1 MVLQFGLN
9 VNFFIKKKEDVI
21 KLSDFD
27 TKSISKNN
35 KLSETELDKG
45 LNYLSKQ
52 VETCNSCEL
61 HKFRTNT
68 VFGIG
73 NKNADWLVIG
83 EAPGADEDLKGEPFV
98 GRAGKLLNSMLFS
111 LNLQRKDVFIAN
123 ILKCRPPKNRDPK
136 PDEVKACEKYLRQ
149 QIKLINPKIILALG
163 RIAAQ
168 NLLKTTI

>member
-1 MVLQFGLN
+1 MNGIRQQKYLKEIGITVWSERK
-9 VNFFIKKKEDVI
+9 FFHKKKEDVI

-98 GRAGKLLNSMLFS
+98 GRAGKLLNSMLYH
-111 LNLQRKDVFIAN
+111 I
-123 ILKCRPPKNRDPK
+123 C
-136 PDEVKACEKYLRQ
+136 C
-149 QIKLINPKIILALG
+149 IN
-163 RIAAQ
+163 
-168 NLLKTTI
+168 